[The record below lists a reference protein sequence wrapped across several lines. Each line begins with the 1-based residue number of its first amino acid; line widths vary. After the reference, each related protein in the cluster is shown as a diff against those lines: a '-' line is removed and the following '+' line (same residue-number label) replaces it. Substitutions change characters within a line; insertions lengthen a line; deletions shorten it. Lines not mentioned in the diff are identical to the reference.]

1 MSELGEGNNTPQSES
16 ENKDKEVK
24 KIKVRLS
31 LFFDG
36 TLNNRVNIDH
46 RIKYEEQK
54 AAGEDGDQIYQK
66 YKGKDNSYEGDYTNV
81 AIMEKLIDE
90 SEGYN
95 ETLSV
100 YIEGP
105 GTEDDKDDN
114 TMGYAF
120 GADGLIRTT
129 GVRTKVEKG
138 ICEAVMKIT
147 AKVGDKKRVIELLTI
162 DVFGF
167 SRGAAGARNCIYE
180 VLSSGKK
187 PIKERLIE
195 DEYIVNKV
203 EVSFAGLYDT
213 VSAYGWG
220 VVFDSSDVSTLK
232 LNAVANAKK
241 VLQLAAANEYR
252 KNFSLTDIMSVG
264 KEKGLQVFLPGAH
277 SDVGGG
283 YRAPVNGKL
292 CENGMPIYKSMSL
305 NDVEEE
311 KKRLIEIGWYKESE
325 IAINSYPIYADIIEY
340 VIEVTRANIS
350 NEYRKIPFNLMAD
363 KAKECGINF
372 KSEIAE
378 ETVPGEL
385 KSVDGK
391 IRQYVEVVGVQS
403 KTGDWTHN
411 EPWLVKLRHEYLHF
425 SARYEIGHGPR
436 FSDYKRVRKVYRG

>member
-66 YKGKDNSYEGDYTNV
+66 YKGKDNSYEGDYTNI
-81 AIMEKLIDE
+81 AIMERLVKE
-90 SEGYN
+90 SEGYE

-120 GADGLIRTT
+120 GSNGLIRKT
-129 GVRTKVEKG
+129 GVREKVESG
-138 ICEAVMKIT
+138 IQKAVIKFNNEIPN
-147 AKVGDKKRVIELLTI
+147 KENVIDLLTI

-167 SRGAAGARNCIYE
+167 SRGAAGARNCIHE
-180 VLSSGKK
+180 VLGSGKK
-187 PIKERLIE
+187 PLKERLIE
-195 DEYIVNKV
+195 NKYKVNKV

-241 VLQLAAANEYR
+241 VVQLAAANEYR
-252 KNFSLTDIMSVG
+252 KNFSLTDIMSAG
-264 KEKGLQVFLPGAH
+264 KKKGLQLFLPGAH
-277 SDVGGG
+277 SDIGGG
-283 YRAPVNGKL
+283 YRESVEGKFS
-292 CENGMPIYKSMSL
+292 EKGMPIYKSISMR
-305 NDVEEE
+305 DVENE
-311 KKRLIEIGWYKESE
+311 KTRLIETGWYKESE
-325 IAINSYPIYADIIEY
+325 IAINSYPIYADIVEH

-350 NEYRKIPFNLMAD
+350 NEYRKIAFNLMAD
-363 KAKECGINF
+363 HVKESGISF
-372 KSEIAE
+372 KPKISKEA
-378 ETVPGEL
+378 VPNTL
-385 KSVDGK
+385 TDVDGK
-391 IRQYVEVVGVQS
+391 IRQYIGKTGSQS
-403 KTGDWTHN
+403 KAADWLHN
-411 EPWLVKLRHEYLHF
+411 DPWLMKLRHDHLHF